1 MDVESFREYCL
12 KKAGVSEEMPFGPD
26 NLVFKVCG
34 KMFALNSL
42 DTVSF
47 SVNLKCDPEYA
58 LELRDKYSGIQPG
71 YHMNKQHWNTVN
83 GNEDVPDKLILELTD
98 HSYDL
103 VVSKL
108 PAKIKT
114 EYGLTNGKN

>member
-42 DTVSF
+42 DTASF

-71 YHMNKQHWNTVN
+71 YHMNKQRWNTVN

>member
-1 MDVESFREYCL
+1 
-12 KKAGVSEEMPFGPD
+12 MPFGPD

-42 DTVSF
+42 DTASF